1 MTDEYRGKKTIFSET
16 LDAAG
21 LLKSVQRNII
31 AGEVGEKLLNWQ
43 CSPQDMQLI
52 DEICVRG
59 LALWKSQGIHL
70 DGQLA
75 RMDIAACHCNGCP
88 LELLRFL
95 MSDAPDFVHDFSGIS
110 LHLDKKSGK
119 LLNDFKPIFRK
130 VLR

>member
-1 MTDEYRGKKTIFSET
+1 MTDEYRGKKTIFSQS

-52 DEICVRG
+52 EEIVARG
-59 LALWKSQGIHL
+59 LALWASQNIHL
-70 DGQLA
+70 DKQLA
-75 RMDIAACHCNGCP
+75 LMDIAACHCNGCP

-95 MSDAPDFVHDFSGIS
+95 MSDAPDFVHDFAGIGQ
-110 LHLDKKSGK
+110 HIDKKSGK
-119 LLNDFKPIFRK
+119 LLHDFRPIFRK
-130 VLR
+130 LLQ